1 MAEKK
6 LKEDAL
12 AQVPQSIPK
21 LTAEILGEFQK
32 LTNSKERKA
41 FYEAHP
47 ELGQLYSPVNF
58 HVA

>member
-1 MAEKK
+1 MAEK

-12 AQVPQSIPK
+12 SQVPQSPPK
-21 LTAEILGEFQK
+21 LTPEILAEFQK
-32 LTNSKERKA
+32 LIDPKARKA

-47 ELGQLYSPVNF
+47 ELGQLYSAVNF